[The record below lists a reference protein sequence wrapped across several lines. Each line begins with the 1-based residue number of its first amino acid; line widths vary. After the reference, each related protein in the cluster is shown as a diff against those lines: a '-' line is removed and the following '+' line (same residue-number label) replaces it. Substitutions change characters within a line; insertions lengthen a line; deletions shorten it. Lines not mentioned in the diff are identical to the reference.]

1 MTHVRI
7 AKKTAT
13 GLSLDVDF
21 PVGPGVTGIVGPAG
35 AGKSLLLEAIAGF
48 VTPDSGRFLL
58 QDAILFDAAA
68 RVNAPPRSRSIGY
81 IFPSLA
87 LFPHMTLERNVAF
100 AANDW
105 PRLER
110 HRRVTEM
117 LDRFELTAAAAL
129 RPRDATAAQRLHC
142 AVARA
147 LIGEP
152 KLLLMDDAPIDE
164 PLLARIREKFSHP
177 VLMATADR
185 DLCSATADELILL
198 EAGRIVERGPV
209 RSLLDSPES
218 VEAAQLLGIANLFEA
233 TIAALDPARKSS
245 RLDFGAFTLNGP
257 HIPGHFRGDR
267 VTVVVRAGALRV
279 HNGKAAGE
287 NLVATP
293 LRRVS
298 ERVRYVRMEFDGG
311 IFAEISRDE
320 YMRLKDNQEW
330 TIEFPPESLRVL

>member
-35 AGKSLLLEAIAGF
+35 AGKSLLLETMAGF

-58 QDAILFDAAA
+58 EDAILFDAAA
-68 RVNAPPRSRSIGY
+68 RVNAPSRRRGIGY

-100 AANDW
+100 AAHDW

-117 LDRFELTAAAAL
+117 LDRFDLTAAAAL
-129 RPRDATAAQRLHC
+129 RPGEARAAERLHC

-152 KLLLMDDAPIDE
+152 KLLLIDDAAIDE
-164 PLLARIREKFSHP
+164 PLLALIREKFSNP
-177 VLMATADR
+177 ILMATADL
-185 DLCSATADELILL
+185 DLCSAAADELILL
-198 EAGRIVERGPV
+198 DAGRMVERGTA
-209 RSLLDSPES
+209 RSVLDSPES
-218 VEAAQLLGIANLFEA
+218 VEAARLLGIPNLFQA

-245 RLDFGAFTLNGP
+245 RLDFGAFALNGP

-267 VTVVVRAGALRV
+267 VTVAVRPCDLRV
-279 HNGKAAGE
+279 HDGKASGE
-287 NLVATP
+287 NLVASL

-298 ERVRYVRMEFDGG
+298 ERVRYVRIEFDGG
-311 IFAEISRDE
+311 IFAEIGRDE
-320 YMRLKDNQEW
+320 YARLKDNQEW
-330 TIEFPPESLRVL
+330 KIEFPPESLRVL